1 MHKVWI
7 LVSGLVIVVVIGGAA
22 YFLEMPGNSNM
33 PKTAAPQLPAHDTP
47 MLVVPGANPLL
58 TADTRQLRMWVP
70 SYPIRC
76 GEIVF
81 ENADPKDQNFSFC
94 VGEIRK
100 RVATVTG
107 HPLGSGD
114 VLDSRVKAHWHDVM
128 GAR

>member
-7 LVSGLVIVVVIGGAA
+7 LVCGLAIVVVIGGAA
-22 YFLEMPGNSNM
+22 YFLEMPTTPEM
-33 PKTAAPQLPAHDTP
+33 PKTAAPQRSADDTP
-47 MLVVPGANPLL
+47 MLAVPGANPLL

-100 RVATVTG
+100 RVATVAG
-107 HPLGSGD
+107 HPLSSGD
-114 VLDSRVKAHWHDVM
+114 VLDSRVKAHWHEVM
-128 GAR
+128 GAQ

>member
-1 MHKVWI
+1 MHKAWI
-7 LVSGLVIVVVIGGAA
+7 LVCSLAIIVVIGGAA
-22 YFLEMPGNSNM
+22 YFLQMPAKPEMSKIGTQQQP
-33 PKTAAPQLPAHDTP
+33 AADTP

-81 ENADPKDQNFSFC
+81 ENADPRDQNFSFC
-94 VGEIRK
+94 VDEIRK
-100 RVATVTG
+100 RVAAVTG
-107 HPLGSGD
+107 HPLGRGD
-114 VLDSRVKAHWHDVM
+114 VLDSRVKAYWRDVM